1 MGTWLKSK
9 NHRKSE
15 MKKRN
20 LIEAPGNFSVRDM
33 QDQKAIKEAEK
44 DKPQICFT
52 EGYLLKKDKDCHMF
66 VMSFSNDEI
75 GDQMIVANKNILSI
89 KKVGS
94 KTFYEKDFVY
104 GEWK

>member
-1 MGTWLKSK
+1 MAIKNKRKDPQLYTYDKYECWYEDHASDCQWKS
-9 NHRKSE
+9 
-15 MKKRN
+15 
-20 LIEAPGNFSVRDM
+20 
-33 QDQKAIKEAEK
+33 IKEAER

-52 EGYLLKKDKDCHMF
+52 EGYLLKKTKDCHIF
-66 VMSFSNDEI
+66 VMSFSHDEI